1 MKPGN
6 FENSRHFPTARIK
19 VFSKCYRIPSHLA
32 HAVLQ
37 TEPLFIADGDSA
49 MPPFVVFAPLL
60 WVTENLLRVLLQK
73 KKKTKTKET
82 VLTVLDQTLSNPIA
96 RFVYKEY

>member
-6 FENSRHFPTARIK
+6 LENSRHFPTARIK
-19 VFSKCYRIPSHLA
+19 VFSKCYRIPSHLV

-37 TEPLFIADGDSA
+37 TEPLFVADGDSA

-73 KKKTKTKET
+73 KKTKTKET

>member
-19 VFSKCYRIPSHLA
+19 VFSKCYRIPSHLV

-37 TEPLFIADGDSA
+37 TEPLFVADGDSA

-60 WVTENLLRVLLQK
+60 GVTENLLRVLLQK
-73 KKKTKTKET
+73 KKKNKNKRNRINRSR
-82 VLTVLDQTLSNPIA
+82 SNSFKSNREI
-96 RFVYKEY
+96 RI

>member
-6 FENSRHFPTARIK
+6 FENSTFLAPFFHTARIK
-19 VFSKCYRIPSHLA
+19 TFSKYYHTLPPSHLV

-37 TEPLFIADGDSA
+37 TEPLLVADGDPA

-60 WVTENLLRVLLQK
+60 GVTENLLRVLLQK
-73 KKKTKTKET
+73 KKKKRNRIN
-82 VLTVLDQTLSNPIA
+82 VLIDQTLSI
-96 RFVYKEY
+96 

>member
-6 FENSRHFPTARIK
+6 LENSRHFPTARIK
-19 VFSKCYRIPSHLA
+19 VFSKCYRIPSHLV

-37 TEPLFIADGDSA
+37 TEPLFVADGDPA

-60 WVTENLLRVLLQK
+60 GVTENLLRVLLQ

-96 RFVYKEY
+96 RFVCKEY